1 MRLRLGCLKLR
12 TRRREGALTMASQ
25 DNKYPF
31 HRAEKP
37 NSFLAQW
44 ERKPLQC
51 RRIHLHRHVALV
63 YSRQLQPHGCSGPSC
78 AAFPLDRSGS
88 FRLRP
93 VQSPR
98 LSSCLRLLTLSWVAA
113 MGNQVEALCKARK
126 MSSQQLRLEILSAQP
141 IGHFWLALERQ
152 LLKVAVCGCNVQ
164 AAASPLVKK
173 GHLCFKAE

>member
-1 MRLRLGCLKLR
+1 M
-12 TRRREGALTMASQ
+12 
-25 DNKYPF
+25 
-31 HRAEKP
+31 EKP
-37 NSFLAQW
+37 
-44 ERKPLQC
+44 
-51 RRIHLHRHVALV
+51 ILHQA
-63 YSRQLQPHGCSGPSC
+63 P
-78 AAFPLDRSGS
+78 
-88 FRLRP
+88 P